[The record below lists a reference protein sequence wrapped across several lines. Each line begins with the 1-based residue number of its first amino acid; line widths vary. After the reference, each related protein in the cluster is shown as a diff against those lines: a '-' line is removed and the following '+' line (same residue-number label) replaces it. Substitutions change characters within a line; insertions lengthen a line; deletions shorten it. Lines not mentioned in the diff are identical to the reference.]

1 MVLTPRLSSQSWVE
15 ILYEKLAHLF
25 APPARDLAQ
34 VIASAGDKS
43 AIQPPDTSVLQIYAL
58 GSLRVYTG
66 GRQLTAADWVYAR
79 AKDLLLYLLI
89 HPGAT
94 REQIGLEFWPDAS
107 TEQVRS
113 RFSAVLTHARK
124 ALGRDHDWITCEAG
138 RYVLNQ
144 TAGCWFDVELFEAKL
159 RAAHKHLR
167 REPRQVTEAIAC
179 LEAAIDLYQG
189 EFAADLVEG
198 QWQQSK
204 GAQLRQAFEDAL
216 LTLGEF
222 HFEAERYEQ
231 AAETYRRA
239 LAHDRY
245 LEAAHRELMRSLA
258 RQGEH
263 GLALQQYEIVLR
275 TLQELEAPPS
285 SETRVL
291 AERLRR
297 GEPI

>member
-1 MVLTPRLSSQSWVE
+1 M
-15 ILYEKLAHLF
+15 
-25 APPARDLAQ
+25 
-34 VIASAGDKS
+34 
-43 AIQPPDTSVLQIYAL
+43 QPIDTSVLQIYAF
-58 GSLRVYTG
+58 GPLRVYAG

-79 AKDLLLYLLI
+79 AKELLLYLLI
-89 HPGAT
+89 HPSAT

-113 RFSAVLTHARK
+113 RFSAVLTHVRK

-138 RYVLNQ
+138 RYVLHH
-144 TAGCWFDVELFEAKL
+144 TAGRWFDVELFETKL
-159 RAAHKHLR
+159 CAAHKHLR

-179 LEAAIDLYQG
+179 LEAAIDLYRG
-189 EFAADLVEG
+189 EFAADLIEG

-204 GAQLRQAFEDAL
+204 RTQLRQTFEDAL
-216 LTLGEF
+216 LLLGGF
-222 HFEAERYEQ
+222 HFEAGRYEQ

-239 LAHDRY
+239 LAHDCY
-245 LEAAHRELMRSLA
+245 LEAAHRALMRSLA

-263 GLALQQYEIVLR
+263 GLALQQYEILVR

-285 SETRVL
+285 TETRVL

-297 GEPI
+297 GERV